1 MTENI
6 KVCAARKRERQTF
19 LVYFCDKND
28 PSNLNDSYFDPTNMS
43 TAGKFCVVC
52 GDKALGYNFN
62 AVTCESCKAFFRR
75 NALSSK
81 EFTCPFSES
90 CEITVVTRRF
100 CQKCRLQKCLEI
112 GMRKEYIMSEE
123 DKLMK
128 RKKIEQNRAKRKV
141 KTSKIYSKD
150 SITKLK
156 KYSDERHSTNEN
168 CVQDCTLNISQSMNI
183 LSPCSTY
190 SNSSENNSLKF
201 QMPIEIEAKPS
212 SEIVEHSNCSS
223 TSSESSS
230 QSSSPSSTSFLSQFS
245 NKGIPAML
253 PINNCN
259 MPSLNPQPSNIMP
272 KIIDYP
278 KTDSSACDIVNY
290 FLSNPNDSSNY
301 INVLMPN
308 QRAAME
314 VLTKIIHSQKD
325 AMRMIGHFIGTPGDA
340 LKIISKVMNSPY
352 DALTVFTK
360 FMSSPNDAL
369 EIIAKCVNSPT
380 DVLQFAQQLMSTPS
394 NAVEIVNKF
403 LNSPAEAMKLL
414 NDMVNNTAIVDS
426 TTKMENVDFTN
437 CLQSND
443 TITDTMFYTK
453 SVSSPMVR
461 NLLESTNNKIPNS
474 NISLRNKTEKVDV
487 VDNLLREE
495 ATADPSIQQE
505 PLTTLEYII
514 NEAIHIEF
522 NVMES
527 NTKRELNDSETAKL
541 NELIVAYKALF
552 VPVDEDITPLLNN
565 RNDHSDKVT
574 FSSVLGLFINI
585 KSKSILIDLFQK

>member
-1 MTENI
+1 MTN
-6 KVCAARKRERQTF
+6 
-19 LVYFCDKND
+19 
-28 PSNLNDSYFDPTNMS
+28 SYFDRANMS
-43 TAGKFCVVC
+43 AMDKLCVVC

-81 EFTCPFSES
+81 EFICPFNET

-112 GMRKEYIMSEE
+112 GMQKEYIMSEE

-128 RKKIEQNRAKRKV
+128 REKIEQNRAKRKV
-141 KTSKIYSKD
+141 KTSKIYSEHS
-150 SITKLK
+150 SIKLK
-156 KYSDERHSTNEN
+156 RYSDESKSKSTNEN
-168 CVQDCTLNISQSMNI
+168 CVQDCTLNTSQSMNI

-190 SNSSENNSLKF
+190 SNSSDNMSLNF
-201 QMPIEIEAKPS
+201 QMPNEMETKSS
-212 SEIVEHSNCSS
+212 SEIMELEHSNCSS
-223 TSSESSS
+223 TSSKSSA
-230 QSSSPSSTSFLSQFS
+230 PSSTSFLSQFS
-245 NKGIPAML
+245 NNELPTML
-253 PINNCN
+253 PINNNNCN
-259 MPSLNPQPSNIMP
+259 LQALHSQQPNIRPQTQQTIDLYP
-272 KIIDYP
+272 KI
-278 KTDSSACDIVNY
+278 DSSACDIVNY
-290 FLSNPNDSSNY
+290 FLNNPNDSSNY

-325 AMRMIGHFIGTPGDA
+325 AMRMIGHLIGTPGDA

-369 EIIAKCVNSPT
+369 EIIAKCVNSPA

-414 NDMVNNTAIVDS
+414 NDMVNNTTIVDS
-426 TTKMENVDFTN
+426 TTTKMENVDFST
-437 CLQSND
+437 CSQSID
-443 TITDTMFYTK
+443 TISDTMFYTK
-453 SVSSPMVR
+453 NVSSPMVR
-461 NLLESTNNKIPNS
+461 NLLESKNNNEIPNS
-474 NISLRNKTEKVDV
+474 NISLKNKMEKVEMQ
-487 VDNLLREE
+487 EE
-495 ATADPSIQQE
+495 ATKEPLIQQKHSN
-505 PLTTLEYII
+505 TLEYII
-514 NEAIHIEF
+514 NEAINIEF
-522 NVMES
+522 NVKEI
-527 NTKRELNDSETAKL
+527 NTKRDLNDSETAKL

-565 RNDHSDKVT
+565 RNEHSDKV
-574 FSSVLGLFINI
+574 SLSV
-585 KSKSILIDLFQK
+585 

>member
-1 MTENI
+1 
-6 KVCAARKRERQTF
+6 
-19 LVYFCDKND
+19 
-28 PSNLNDSYFDPTNMS
+28 MS
-43 TAGKFCVVC
+43 TAGKLCVVC

-123 DKLMK
+123 DKLIK
-128 RKKIEQNRAKRKV
+128 REKIEQNRAKRKV
-141 KTSKIYSKD
+141 KTSEIYSND
-150 SITKLK
+150 STTKIRR
-156 KYSDERHSTNEN
+156 YSDESQSTNEN
-168 CVQDCTLNISQSMNI
+168 CVQDCTLNTSQTMNI

-190 SNSSENNSLKF
+190 SNSSENNSLNF
-201 QMPIEIEAKPS
+201 QMPIEIETKPS
-212 SEIVEHSNCSS
+212 SELMEHSNCSS
-223 TSSESSS
+223 ISS
-230 QSSSPSSTSFLSQFS
+230 QSPSPSSTTSLSQFS
-245 NKGIPAML
+245 NNEIPAIL

-259 MPSLNPQPSNIMP
+259 MEALNPQQTNIIRSQMQRT
-272 KIIDYP
+272 IDYP
-278 KTDSSACDIVNY
+278 KTDSSACDIVDY

-325 AMRMIGHFIGTPGDA
+325 AMRMIGHLIGTPGDA

-369 EIIAKCVNSPT
+369 EIIAKCVNSPA

-414 NDMVNNTAIVDS
+414 NDMVNNTTIVDS
-426 TTKMENVDFTN
+426 TTKVENVDFTN
-437 CLQSND
+437 CPQSDD

-453 SVSSPMVR
+453 NVSSPMVR
-461 NLLESTNNKIPNS
+461 NLLESSNTEIPNS
-474 NISLRNKTEKVDV
+474 NISSKNKTEKVEMLSDN
-487 VDNLLREE
+487 VDNSLRKE
-495 ATADPSIQQE
+495 ATVEPTAHQKPSN
-505 PLTTLEYII
+505 TLEYII
-514 NEAIHIEF
+514 NEAISIEF
-522 NVMES
+522 NVKEN

-565 RNDHSDKVT
+565 CNEHSDKVK
-574 FSSVLGLFINI
+574 FSSNLGLFHQCKTEIDSFRFVLKTKIKYLINL
-585 KSKSILIDLFQK
+585 S